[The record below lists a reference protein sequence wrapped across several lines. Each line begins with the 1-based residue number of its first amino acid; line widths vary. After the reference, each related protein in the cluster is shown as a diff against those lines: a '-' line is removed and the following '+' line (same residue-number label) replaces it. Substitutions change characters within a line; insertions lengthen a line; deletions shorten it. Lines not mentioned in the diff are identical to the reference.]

1 MTVNTIITPQPK
13 INTERLY
20 TIEEYWELEEMSAQK
35 HEYNNGKIIPMAGG
49 TFNHNILSSNIHG
62 LLFMLLFH
70 LDEAVTVLNSDQS
83 IHLAQFDRAVY
94 PDAGIVQGAPQIHQ
108 QEKYG
113 LTNPAIIIEILSKST
128 AAYDRGAK
136 FEMYK
141 TLPSFKEYVL
151 VNQYAPIIEVFLKTT
166 TNDWKRTIYTGLDK
180 VLTLETINVEL
191 KLADIYKK
199 TRNLKDPQLVMGFTV
214 EK

>member
-49 TFNHNILSSNIHG
+49 TFNHMALSNMLCA
-62 LLFMLLFH
+62 LLTMRFLLMRINH
-70 LDEAVTVLNSDQS
+70 EVINSDYNIYIPEYKKMVYS
-83 IHLAQFDRAVY
+83 DGGVIIGEPEFYGKTDRSV
-94 PDAGIVQGAPQIHQ
+94 
-108 QEKYG
+108 
-113 LTNPAIIIEILSKST
+113 TNPAIIIEVLSKST

-199 TRNLKDPQLVMGFTV
+199 TRNLKDPQLVMDF
-214 EK
+214 K